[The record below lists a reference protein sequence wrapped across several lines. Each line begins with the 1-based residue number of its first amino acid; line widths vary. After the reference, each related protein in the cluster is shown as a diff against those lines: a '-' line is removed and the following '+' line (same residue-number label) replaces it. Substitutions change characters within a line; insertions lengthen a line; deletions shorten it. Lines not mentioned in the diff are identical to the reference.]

1 MAQRGIGYPNGQG
14 FDYTGNQNA
23 NFGVYTA
30 PVYPQQQQQQQQ
42 AQPAQCTH
50 PEKKIYTA
58 QKGANAG
65 KQFEK
70 CVACGKFIKWI
81 WGQPQQQQQY
91 QVPTGPHPE
100 PAPVPNLFMQQ
111 QQQQPTPQPEPV
123 VILKREKYQHLHN
136 ISEHLRVLSK
146 SVQILNTLLFKVA
159 SNCASKASVSG
170 SELMIDE
177 DEELDEEETQL
188 VVTGSSANK
197 SSKQG

>member
-30 PVYPQQQQQQQQ
+30 PVYPQQQQQQQT
-42 AQPAQCTH
+42 QPGQCTH

-70 CVACGKFIKWI
+70 CVPCGKFLKWI
-81 WGQPQQQQQY
+81 WVQQQH
-91 QVPTGPHPE
+91 QVPTGPHPD

-111 QQQQPTPQPEPV
+111 QQQQQQPTPQPELRV
-123 VILKREKYQHLHN
+123 NLIREKYQHLHN

-177 DEELDEEETQL
+177 DEELDDEETQL